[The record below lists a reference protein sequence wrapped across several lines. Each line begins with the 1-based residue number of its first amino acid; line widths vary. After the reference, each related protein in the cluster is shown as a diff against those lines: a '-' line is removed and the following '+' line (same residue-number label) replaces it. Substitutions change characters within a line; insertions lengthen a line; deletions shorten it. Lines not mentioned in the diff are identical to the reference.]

1 MKPRTYYARS
11 GLINIAYQ
19 VIGTGPIDIVYVPG
33 WVSNIDLMWQNPELS
48 SFLNSLA
55 EIGRVILFD
64 KRGTGLSDRVSD
76 LSTLEE
82 RMDDIR
88 AVMDAVNAEQAI
100 LFGHSEGGSASALFA
115 ATYPQRTKALITF
128 GVFAKRR
135 YSPDYPWAPTDTER
149 QKVYDMIEANWGGGD
164 MDLVSLA
171 PSKANDSVFMEW
183 LASYFRSGAS
193 PSAALVLTKMNTNVD
208 IVNVLDKINVPTLLM
223 QRTDDIDVKI
233 EEGKYINKR
242 IKNSNFVE
250 FPGNDHLFWAG
261 DTEPILTEMLSFIKE
276 LKPEK
281 NNHVVSTLST
291 VLNVSIEDYERHLAH
306 LSDDE
311 YDKTKQQYETIL
323 KKAIAQFRGQPVKND
338 KEGYCAW
345 FDGPIRAVHCA
356 LVIRQNIKALH
367 LQTKIGLHSDS
378 CQITS
383 EDYITGDAVNIAQRI
398 RANTK
403 RNTIL
408 ISQSVKDLITGSGIS
423 YLHEQELSLSS
434 ALGSYHVF
442 EIDEQDF
449 GSAADSTAPLA
460 QSHSLLD
467 SVLESIQS
475 NLSNDQYSVDIM
487 CTEVGMSERQ
497 LQRKLKSIANKSPNQ
512 MIRSYRL
519 HKAKDLLSK
528 QTGGVSEV
536 AFKTGFNSVSYFSKC
551 FKKEFGLVPTELFQ
565 VNYM

>member
-1 MKPRTYYARS
+1 MKPRTNYAKS
-11 GLINIAYQ
+11 DLINIAYQ
-19 VIGTGPIDIVYVPG
+19 VLGTGPIDIVYVPG
-33 WVSNIDLMWQNPELS
+33 WISNIDLMWQNPELS
-48 SFLNSLA
+48 SFLTALS

-64 KRGTGLSDRVSD
+64 KRGTGLSDRVTD

-88 AVMDAVNAEQAI
+88 AVMDAVDSKRAI

-115 ATYPQRTKALITF
+115 ATYPTRTKALITF
-128 GVFAKRR
+128 GAFAKRR
-135 YSPDYPWAPTDTER
+135 YSPDYPWAPTDEER
-149 QKVYDMIEANWGGGD
+149 QKVYDMIENDWGSGD

-171 PSKANDSVFMEW
+171 PSKANDTTFMEW

-208 IVNVLDKINVPTLLM
+208 IVSILDKINVPTLLL

-233 EEGKYINKR
+233 QEGKFINDR
-242 IKNSNFVE
+242 IKGSHFIE

-261 DTEPILTEMLSFIKE
+261 ETEPILKEMISFIDQ
-276 LKPEK
+276 LKTVEIDESIT
-281 NNHVVSTLST
+281 NLST
-291 VLNVSIEDYERHLAH
+291 VLNVSIEDYERHMALA
-306 LSDDE
+306 SDEE
-311 YDKTKQQYETIL
+311 YGNIKNQIEHTL
-323 KKAIAQFRGQPVKND
+323 RKAIAQFRGQPVKNE

-356 LVIRQNIKALH
+356 LAIRQQIKGLR
-367 LQTKIGLHSDS
+367 LQTKIGLHADS
-378 CQITS
+378 CQIS
-383 EDYITGDAVNIAQRI
+383 PDGYITGEAVIIAQQI
-398 RANTK
+398 RDKTK

-423 YLHEQELSLSS
+423 FKDEDQLSLSFE
-434 ALGSYHVF
+434 LGSYPMF
-442 EIDEQDF
+442 QIDEQDY
-449 GSAADSTAPLA
+449 GSSSETTSPTA

-475 NLSNDQYSVDIM
+475 NLDNDQYSVDMM
-487 CTEVGMSERQ
+487 CAEVGMSERQ
-497 LQRKLKSIANKSPNQ
+497 LQRKLKSITNKSPNQ

-519 HKAKDLLSK
+519 HKAKDLLSN
-528 QTGGVSEV
+528 QFGGVSEV
-536 AFKTGFNSVSYFSKC
+536 AYKTGFNSVSYFSKC

-565 VNYM
+565 VNF